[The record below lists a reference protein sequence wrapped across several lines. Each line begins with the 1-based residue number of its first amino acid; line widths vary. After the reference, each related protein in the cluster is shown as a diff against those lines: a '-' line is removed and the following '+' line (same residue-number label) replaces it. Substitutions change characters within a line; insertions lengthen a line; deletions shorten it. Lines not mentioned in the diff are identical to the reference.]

1 MYNERCVDDAREGG
15 TCHTYTRLS
24 IERERKDERKIEQRR
39 YRMLSSSWSLVASYR
54 RGEDRATEPENQ
66 GDEFCNQLSNF
77 SSFFSRSLVLQPR
90 PKKAINRYPSPRSF
104 LRARVTYTRCGP
116 WGADVCAR
124 SCGRTSFG
132 RYRAIAEWVM
142 HPAKAWGH
150 QMNYDI
156 SFSHPYIYTLR
167 PLVSPTRLIA
177 FNSLLVHSN
186 TIASFRAFLS
196 SVSGHRRPF
205 PDTSKLSLLFPHSL
219 SRSRNRV

>member
-1 MYNERCVDDAREGG
+1 MIIYRGLETRSVHGPLCITSVVSTMLGKVVRV
-15 TCHTYTRLS
+15 TPYTRLS
-24 IERERKDERKIEQRR
+24 IKRERKDERKIEQRR

-156 SFSHPYIYTLR
+156 SFSHPYIYIR
-167 PLVSPTRLIA
+167 
-177 FNSLLVHSN
+177 F
-186 TIASFRAFLS
+186 
-196 SVSGHRRPF
+196 
-205 PDTSKLSLLFPHSL
+205 D
-219 SRSRNRV
+219 RSYRQHG

>member
-1 MYNERCVDDAREGG
+1 MIIYRGLETRSSRVHGPLYIASAATHRRCSGRWYVSHLHALIDKAEKKG
-15 TCHTYTRLS
+15 
-24 IERERKDERKIEQRR
+24 RERERKIEQRR

-54 RGEDRATEPENQ
+54 RGEEPNERERE

-77 SSFFSRSLVLQPR
+77 FSLFSLSRSLVLQPR
-90 PKKAINRYPSPRSF
+90 SKKAINRYPSPRSF
-104 LRARVTYTRCGP
+104 VRTRVTYTRCGGP
-116 WGADVCAR
+116 RGADVCAR

-156 SFSHPYIYTLR
+156 SFSHPYIPLR

-186 TIASFRAFLS
+186 TIASFRAFL
-196 SVSGHRRPF
+196 PF
-205 PDTSKLSLLFPHSL
+205 V
-219 SRSRNRV
+219 RIR